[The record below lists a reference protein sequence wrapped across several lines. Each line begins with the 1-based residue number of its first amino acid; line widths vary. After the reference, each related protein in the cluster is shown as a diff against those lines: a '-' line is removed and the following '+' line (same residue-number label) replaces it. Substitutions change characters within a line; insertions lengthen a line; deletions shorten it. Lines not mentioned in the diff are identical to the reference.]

1 MLLLVI
7 VRQLKGSL
15 WPIIVPVLRRLRQLV
30 ELGWLFINRF
40 SFPTF
45 NQHFSIS
52 LQKSNNHSLPLFNS
66 NFASNKERIEFVVPN
81 CIINSYN
88 SVANNLNHRIGQ
100 VLRDVPGFLF
110 IPSRVGKFPFVFLS
124 TPPSC
129 DKLAGD

>member
-52 LQKSNNHSLPLFNS
+52 LQKATITHSPSLIPISPPIKKESNLLCQT
-66 NFASNKERIEFVVPN
+66 A
-81 CIINSYN
+81 
-88 SVANNLNHRIGQ
+88 L
-100 VLRDVPGFLF
+100 
-110 IPSRVGKFPFVFLS
+110 
-124 TPPSC
+124 
-129 DKLAGD
+129 